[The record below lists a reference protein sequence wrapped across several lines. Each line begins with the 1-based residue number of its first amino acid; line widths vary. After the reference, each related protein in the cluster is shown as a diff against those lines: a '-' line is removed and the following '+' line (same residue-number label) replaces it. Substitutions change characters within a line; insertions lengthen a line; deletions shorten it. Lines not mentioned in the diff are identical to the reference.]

1 MDEIL
6 KELQKWIQRV
16 KDLENSFKN
25 IRILSFP
32 ADTGKLQV
40 PIYTTDPTDAVDG
53 DIWYNSTSNKYKGK
67 ENGVIKT
74 FTTT

>member
-6 KELQKWIQRV
+6 KELQKWVQRV

-32 ADTGKLQV
+32 VDSGKFQV
-40 PIYTTDPTDAVDG
+40 PKYATDPTDAANG
-53 DIWYNSTSNKYKGK
+53 DIWYNTTSNKYKGK